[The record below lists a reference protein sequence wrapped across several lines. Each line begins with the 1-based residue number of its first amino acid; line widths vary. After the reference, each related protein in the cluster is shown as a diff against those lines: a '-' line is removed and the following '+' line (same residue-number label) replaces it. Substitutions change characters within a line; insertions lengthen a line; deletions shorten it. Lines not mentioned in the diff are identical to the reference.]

1 MVPRLSVIVALG
13 ALLLA
18 APLRAGEPPP
28 EAILAD
34 LPFLDSDEVNRI
46 YVDLAPEGKKRRLPI
61 LLDTGAVFSV
71 FTPRA
76 ARAAGVHIRRAKAG
90 PYRRATALGRDL
102 LFYVDA
108 ERSDTGSRTG
118 SEYGLLGG
126 NFLADYVLELDF
138 HARRVRF
145 LDPKRYEVPETVDA
159 PGEAVIPL
167 EMVSSRPGLTIELN
181 GKATTVLLDTGA
193 PDALVLSGK
202 LARAAAIESAPLPGF
217 GMAGVMGNVE
227 SEFAEVERMQIG
239 PFGFEGVPAGVAPRG
254 WHNLGFPGDSVLGY
268 DVLAQFHVRIDY
280 RRKRLWL
287 RRDPEARMTLFGVDY
302 DLYRKS
308 GALLVPARQG
318 FHVYAV
324 RPGSRAEARGVRPWD
339 FLATSESATHVVA
352 GIMSGGALQVIR
364 SVDEAPVEVVLEAEE
379 GSSPAAAHPS
389 AATDGD

>member
-1 MVPRLSVIVALG
+1 MVPHLAVVVVLG
-13 ALLLA
+13 ILLLA
-18 APLRAGEPPP
+18 APLRADEPPP

-34 LPFLDSDEVNRI
+34 LPFLDSDEANRI

-76 ARAAGVHIRRAKAG
+76 ARAAGVQVRRAKAG
-90 PYRRATALGRDL
+90 PYRRATVLGRDL
-102 LFYVDA
+102 LFHVDVGT
-108 ERSDTGSRTG
+108 SDTASRTG
-118 SEYGLLGG
+118 WEYGLLGG
-126 NFLADYVLELDF
+126 NFLADYVLGLDF

-145 LDPKRYEVPETVDA
+145 LDPKRYEVPKAVDA

-181 GKATTVLLDTGA
+181 GKPTTVLLDTGA
-193 PDALVLSGK
+193 PDALVLSGE
-202 LARAAAIESAPLPGF
+202 LARAAGIESAPLPGF
-217 GMAGVMGNVE
+217 GMAGVMGDVE

-239 PFGFEGVPAGVAPRG
+239 PFGFERVPAGVAPRG

-268 DVLAQFHVRIDY
+268 DILAQFHVRIDY
-280 RRKRLWL
+280 RRRRLWL
-287 RRDPEARMTLFGVDY
+287 RRNPEARMTLFGVDY

-308 GALLVPARQG
+308 GALLVPAKEG
-318 FHVYAV
+318 FHIYAV

-339 FLATSESATHVVA
+339 FIATSEPAADAVA

-364 SVDEAPVEVVLEAEE
+364 SVDGTPVEVVLEAEE
-379 GSSPAAAHPS
+379 GSSPATAQPPDPAE
-389 AATDGD
+389 GD